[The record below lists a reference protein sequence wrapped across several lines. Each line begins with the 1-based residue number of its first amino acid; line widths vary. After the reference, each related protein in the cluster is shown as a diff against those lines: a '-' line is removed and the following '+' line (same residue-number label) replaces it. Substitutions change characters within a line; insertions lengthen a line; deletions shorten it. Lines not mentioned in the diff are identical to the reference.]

1 MKNDVMSKEAKEVMY
16 ILAILGSILLFLML
30 VGCKSLP
37 GNLEI
42 DTPFIDIEYEGKTNA
57 T

>member
-1 MKNDVMSKEAKEVMY
+1 MSKEAKDVIY
-16 ILAILGSILLFLML
+16 ILAITTGILLIALL

-42 DTPFIDIEYEGKTNA
+42 DTPFIDIEYEGKT
-57 T
+57 TE

>member
-1 MKNDVMSKEAKEVMY
+1 MKNEVMSREAKDVIY

-57 T
+57 I

>member
-1 MKNDVMSKEAKEVMY
+1 MKSVTMSKEAKDVIY
-16 ILAILGSILLFLML
+16 ILAITTGILLLAML

-42 DTPFIDIEYEGKTNA
+42 DTPFFDIEYEGKTDA
-57 T
+57 